1 MKQAMATS
9 QPQES
14 FLWLTVLCW
23 IWQPIEMFCSRVL
36 HVLSNNQL
44 LLVALVSVIIVADA
58 VDRWA
63 LSYPILQSDNGD
75 SANPGA
81 LWSLEVGRFLL
92 AMTLVGVGALVLYRR
107 PTLLHSTPYR
117 VERGG
122 IAFARP
128 N

>member
-1 MKQAMATS
+1 M
-9 QPQES
+9 
-14 FLWLTVLCW
+14 
-23 IWQPIEMFCSRVL
+23 
-36 HVLSNNQL
+36 NNRYTIL
-44 LLVALVSVIIVADA
+44 ALVALVSVIIVADA

-122 IAFARP
+122 IALQGLTNRWSQPPAASLLPFG
-128 N
+128 